1 MKLETS
7 EADREWVRKRVDY
20 IRSQGGPFILDDR
33 VYCDFLTLLAE
44 VERLMAE
51 RRPFSDGLA
60 QKVIDEQVKT
70 IARLTAKFAE
80 RAPPLPAEV
89 EELRQ
94 SLLSYAANIAAADDM
109 PHLPKTVQA
118 MRNAASLLSR
128 WPGVW
133 RPIETA
139 PKDGTWVKVY
149 WPTMPISWSY
159 PSAFNHDDGYGW
171 LMPAN
176 LDYGEI
182 FPTHWSPLPEP
193 PHE

>member
-44 VERLMAE
+44 VERLRAE
-51 RRPFSDGLA
+51 YELA
-60 QKVIDEQVKT
+60 REQIDELET
-70 IARLTAKFAE
+70 DAEAMAAEIANLRKELDTTPP
-80 RAPPLPAEV
+80 APPLPAEV
-89 EELRQ
+89 EEMRK

-118 MRNAASLLSR
+118 MRDAASLLSR
-128 WPGVW
+128 WPGGW

-139 PKDGTWVKVY
+139 PKDGTAR
-149 WPTMPISWSY
+149 P
-159 PSAFNHDDGYGW
+159 
-171 LMPAN
+171 
-176 LDYGEI
+176 
-182 FPTHWSPLPEP
+182 
-193 PHE
+193 